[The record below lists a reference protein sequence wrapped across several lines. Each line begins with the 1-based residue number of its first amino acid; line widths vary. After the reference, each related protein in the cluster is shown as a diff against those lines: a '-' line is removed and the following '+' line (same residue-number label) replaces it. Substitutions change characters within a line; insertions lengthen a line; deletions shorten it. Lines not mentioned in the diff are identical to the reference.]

1 MRSLSFFVMPG
12 VALAHLREE
21 LEIVEGDM
29 RARLML
35 YRYGQRCGRALVE
48 SFGLSCSTLA
58 ETKSMIEP
66 LWMEAG
72 LSRLRIESLEETEMV
87 VNLEESVEAKEGNT
101 CDFGRGYLS
110 GIVSQLTG
118 KRFEVDEVECASTGY
133 MACVMQVY
141 EVVDSLKPAKHV
153 EEEAAARKYKL
164 EQGYSYLIKE
174 EIPDQAFDIFIDA
187 SRHGV
192 PCLCVTREYPEKL
205 KERYDLKGV
214 PFLWLSMDQERNYS
228 RDPSNIALLYS
239 DMKTFIS
246 ENKNCVVLLSGLE
259 YLVSQNGFAKVLKL
273 LQHVND
279 KIAVTESTLIASISP
294 LTLPEADLKMLEK
307 EMRSF

>member
-1 MRSLSFFVMPG
+1 MRSLPFFVMPG
-12 VALAHLREE
+12 IALAHLREE

-29 RARLML
+29 RARLMI

-48 SFGLSCSTLA
+48 SFGLSSGDLTEA
-58 ETKSMIEP
+58 RTMIEP

-72 LSRLRIESLEETEMV
+72 LSRMKIESMQESEMV

-101 CDFGRGYLS
+101 CDFARGYLS

-118 KRFEVDEVECASTGY
+118 KRFEVDEVECTSTGY
-133 MACVMQVY
+133 PACVMQAY
-141 EVVDSLKPAKHV
+141 EVVDSLRPVRHA
-153 EEEAAARKYKL
+153 EEESVRKYTL
-164 EQGYSYLIKE
+164 QNGYSYLIKE
-174 EIPDQAFDIFIDA
+174 EIPDQAFDIFVDA
-187 SRHGV
+187 VKHGV
-192 PCLCVTREYPEKL
+192 PCLCVTREYPEKV

-214 PFLWLSMDQERNYS
+214 PFLWLSMDQEKNYS
-228 RDPSNIALLYS
+228 RDPSNIAMLYS

-246 ENKNCVVLLSGLE
+246 ENKNCTVLLSGLE
-259 YLVSQNGFAKVLKL
+259 YLISQNGFQKVLKL

-279 KIAVTESTLIASISP
+279 KVAVTDSVLIASISP
-294 LTLPEADLKMLEK
+294 LTLPESELKMLEK